1 VTPSPTPFSAAD
13 RARLATIVHEQALSS
28 RPEPVQLASG
38 FHSRWFVDVKQALA
52 PGAHLELAC
61 RAMVATAEALGA
73 GYDAVG
79 GPTMGADQ
87 FSYGIALLTGRS
99 WYVIRKEP
107 KDRGTRKL
115 IEGAPLD
122 ATTRCLLLEDVV
134 TTGGSSLKGLD
145 ALEAAG
151 APVAAAVALVDR
163 GAGAAERYAERGVP
177 FAAVFTWDDLG
188 IPRLD
193 AEVPAAAS

>member
-1 VTPSPTPFSAAD
+1 VTAPLSAED
-13 RARLATIVHEQALSS
+13 RSRLLAIVREQGLTA

-38 FHSRWFVDVKQALA
+38 FHSRWFVDVKEALS

-61 RAMVATAEALGA
+61 RAMLDAASSLGTS
-73 GYDAVG
+73 YDAVG

-87 FSYGIALLTGRS
+87 FSYGIALLTGSS

-107 KDRGTRKL
+107 KGRGTRKL
-115 IEGAPLD
+115 VEGTPLGPS
-122 ATTRCLLLEDVV
+122 TRCLLLEDVV

-145 ALEAAG
+145 ALEELG
-151 APVAAAVALVDR
+151 APVAGAVALVDR

-177 FAAVFTWDDLG
+177 FTAVFTWEDLD

-193 AEVPAAAS
+193 REVPAAASG